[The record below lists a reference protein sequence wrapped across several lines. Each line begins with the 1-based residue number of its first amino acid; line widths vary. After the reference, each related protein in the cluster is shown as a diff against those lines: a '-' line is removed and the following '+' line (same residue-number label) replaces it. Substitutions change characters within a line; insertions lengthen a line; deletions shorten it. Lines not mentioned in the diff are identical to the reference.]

1 MVVQIW
7 HGAMIDECPRIHSFK
22 EHAVALA
29 RINAVSYT
37 HLDVYKRQVYNTP
50 STNGSCQFKVKQ
62 KALPVYK
69 FIYKEDALNA
79 DAGLRCGVNTWK
91 EEAQKDGCA
100 GHVVDSLF
108 KYLSLSISSLKHIH
122 PVGGQSTW

>member
-1 MVVQIW
+1 MNAPGYIALKSMPLLW
-7 HGAMIDECPRIHSFK
+7 PGLTL
-22 EHAVALA
+22 VASA
-29 RINAVSYT
+29 QMCIR
-37 HLDVYKRQVYNTP
+37 DRYNTP